1 MTRRPFGILPDGST
15 VDEVTLRAPGI
26 EARVITWGAVLRDL
40 VVLKA
45 PQPPRHVV
53 LGLNSIEDYLTYSR
67 NFGAICGRVAN
78 RIAQG
83 RMAIDGR
90 DYALT
95 TNFLDRHT
103 LHGGTTGFSRRI
115 WTISEADAASVT
127 LDLVSPSGEEGF
139 PGTVRARCVYRF
151 EAPATLRIV
160 LTATTDAPTALNL
173 APHPYFNLDG
183 APTIDAHRLTVAA
196 DFHTPTDDEGIPTG
210 EICRVA
216 GTGYD
221 FRSARALGDA
231 ARPAQGYDGNLVLR
245 RGGAAPGLLHV
256 ATLASPDGELAMQ
269 VLTTEPGL
277 QLYDAPTLDLPVAGV
292 DGRRYGP
299 RAGLAIE
306 PQRFP
311 DAPHHSHFPSVILR
325 PGETSRQESAFVFT

>member
-1 MTRRPFGILPDGST
+1 MTRRAFGLLPDGT
-15 VDEVTLRAPGI
+15 GVDEITLRAPGI

-40 VVLKA
+40 VVLRGSET
-45 PQPPRHVV
+45 PRHVV

-78 RIAQG
+78 RIARG
-83 RMAIDGR
+83 RMTIDGR
-90 DYALT
+90 DHALT
-95 TNFLDRHT
+95 TNVLGRHT
-103 LHGGTTGFSRRI
+103 LHGGTTGFSRRV
-115 WTISEADAASVT
+115 WTVGEADTASVT
-127 LDLVSPSGEEGF
+127 LEHVSPSGEEGF
-139 PGTVRARCVYRF
+139 PGTVRAHCVYRL

-183 APTIDAHRLTVAA
+183 SASIDAHRLTVAA

-210 EICRVA
+210 EIRMVA

-231 ARPAQGYDGNLVLR
+231 ARPAKGYDGNLVLR
-245 RGGAAPGLLHV
+245 RGGAAPGLLPV
-256 ATLASPDGELAMQ
+256 ATLASPGGDLTMQ
-269 VLTTEPGL
+269 VQTTEPGL

-311 DAPHHSHFPSVILR
+311 DAPNHAHFPSVILR
-325 PGETSRQESAFVFT
+325 PGEISRQESLFVFT